1 MGYCAS
7 PPIFKK
13 LGWFATGMRQ
23 QRELRFL
30 LAITAVGLF
39 SLSVYNAVFLTDPD
53 SASTAYRSVT
63 TAAFAFVW
71 GMVCW
76 LSYEDPLRY
85 REAIMVT
92 VMGLVLISMLEVT
105 LIMSSHVPQGVFN
118 APWGQ
123 QVSLADALW
132 GEATVLVSLGL
143 LIFYFRPTQPIIEM
157 KILE

>member
-1 MGYCAS
+1 MS
-7 PPIFKK
+7 QR
-13 LGWFATGMRQ
+13 MSQ

-30 LAITAVGLF
+30 LAVTAIGLF
-39 SLSVYNAVFLTDPD
+39 SLSVYNALSLTD
-53 SASTAYRSVT
+53 SASASMAYRSII

-85 REAIMVT
+85 REAVMVT
-92 VMGLVLISMLEVT
+92 VMGLVLISALEVV
-105 LIMSSHVPQGVFN
+105 LMMSGQVPQGVFD

-123 QVSLADALW
+123 QVPLEDALW
-132 GEATVLVSLGL
+132 GEATILASLGL
-143 LIFYFRPTQPIIEM
+143 LIFYFRPVQPIIEM